1 MRILERVAAAVQMT
15 EPVLLVGETGT
26 GKTALVQQLAKVT
39 GAPLTVVNL
48 SNQSESADFLG
59 GFRPAGARNL
69 CLPLLPRFRAVFEAT
84 FPSGANVEFMT
95 RWGAVQ
101 VEFS

>member
-48 SNQSESADFLG
+48 SNQS
-59 GFRPAGARNL
+59 
-69 CLPLLPRFRAVFEAT
+69 
-84 FPSGANVEFMT
+84 
-95 RWGAVQ
+95 
-101 VEFS
+101 